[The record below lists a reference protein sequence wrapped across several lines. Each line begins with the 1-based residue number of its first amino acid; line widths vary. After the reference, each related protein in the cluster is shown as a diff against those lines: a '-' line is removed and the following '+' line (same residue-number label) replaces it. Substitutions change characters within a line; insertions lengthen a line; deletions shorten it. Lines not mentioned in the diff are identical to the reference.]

1 MFKKFVIAYDHRVGS
16 NYIERIKNTLKEN
29 NIECLVVEDNGET
42 NDYPLLAQK
51 CHNLFLKNN
60 ADGMI
65 LLCGTGIGMN
75 IVANKF
81 AGIRSVLA
89 SYEAQAYFS
98 RRHENANCLVFGA
111 GYSDEKFAV
120 TLSEDDMAKMIK
132 TFVTTD
138 FEGDRHIRRLNEIT
152 EIEKSKNNFS

>member
-1 MFKKFVIAYDHRVGS
+1 MFKKFTIAYDHRVGE
-16 NYIERIKNTLKEN
+16 NYISRIKDTLKN
-29 NIECLVVEDNGET
+29 NAIEYVVVEDNGES
-42 NDYPLLAQK
+42 NDYPLLAEK
-51 CHNLFLKNN
+51 CYQIFLDEK

-75 IVANKF
+75 VVANKF
-81 AGIRSVLA
+81 SGIRSVLA

-120 TLSEDDMAKMIK
+120 TLDENDMSKMIN
-132 TFVTTD
+132 TFVNTD

-152 EIEKSKNNFS
+152 DIENKK